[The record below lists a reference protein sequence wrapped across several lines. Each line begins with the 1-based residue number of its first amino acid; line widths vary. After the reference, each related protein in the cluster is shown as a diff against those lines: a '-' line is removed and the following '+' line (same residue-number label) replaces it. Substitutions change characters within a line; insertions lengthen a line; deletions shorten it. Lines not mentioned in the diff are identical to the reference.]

1 MKAII
6 EKPLMNCEPESMNL
20 FVKILNE
27 ITSCITEDELR
38 GFYRTKRYPFII
50 KMTYNIAFKKRV
62 TNGQLIDEF
71 GMPSNQYWGVFN
83 VTHAQFKNIIKVG
96 EVNESLIIN

>member
-38 GFYRTKRYPFII
+38 GCMNSLCVIYLKLYFKYGFE
-50 KMTYNIAFKKRV
+50 YNHMWVKESDSLER
-62 TNGQLIDEF
+62 LILVEF
-71 GMPSNQYWGVFN
+71 
-83 VTHAQFKNIIKVG
+83 
-96 EVNESLIIN
+96 

>member
-38 GFYRTKRYPFII
+38 GCMNSLCVIYPYL
-50 KMTYNIAFKKRV
+50 KLYFKYGFGHNHMWVKESDSME
-62 TNGQLIDEF
+62 TLIFVEF
-71 GMPSNQYWGVFN
+71 
-83 VTHAQFKNIIKVG
+83 
-96 EVNESLIIN
+96 

>member
-38 GFYRTKRYPFII
+38 GCMNSLCVIYPYLKLYF
-50 KMTYNIAFKKRV
+50 KYGFEYNHMWVKENSYNER
-62 TNGQLIDEF
+62 LIFVEF
-71 GMPSNQYWGVFN
+71 
-83 VTHAQFKNIIKVG
+83 
-96 EVNESLIIN
+96 

>member
-38 GFYRTKRYPFII
+38 GCMNSLCVIYPYLKLYF
-50 KMTYNIAFKKRV
+50 KYGFEYNHMWVKASGSLER
-62 TNGQLIDEF
+62 LILVEF
-71 GMPSNQYWGVFN
+71 
-83 VTHAQFKNIIKVG
+83 
-96 EVNESLIIN
+96 